1 MNNLIDHKKTPVA
14 LITGGSSPIGKAI
27 SLKLAARG
35 MRLILQYHQSVL
47 RTKSFINELEKS
59 GCEIIGVRADLRK
72 PVQSIGLIKKKIGK
86 WGRLDLLVN
95 NASIFK
101 PTPSKDF
108 PMKDWT
114 ETLNVNLISPAF
126 LCSMVGNY
134 LKKTKGCII
143 NMVDIYGESPILN
156 NFSAYCV
163 SKAALISFTKYMA
176 MELSPKVRVNGI
188 APGIISFPMSY
199 SPDRKR
205 KLVERTLLKRH
216 GSPEDIAN
224 AVVFLVSNQY
234 VTGQILRVDGGRFI

>member
-1 MNNLIDHKKTPVA
+1 MSNEIKNKITPVA

-35 MRLILQYHQSVL
+35 MRLILQYHQSVS
-47 RTKSFINELEKS
+47 RTKGFIKELENS

-72 PVQSIGLIKKKIGK
+72 PVQSTGVIKKTVEK

-95 NASIFK
+95 NASVFK
-101 PTPSKDF
+101 PTLSKDF
-108 PMKDWT
+108 LIKDWT

-126 LCSMVGNY
+126 LCSMAGNY

-163 SKAALISFTKYMA
+163 SKSALISFTKYMA

-188 APGIISFPMSY
+188 APGIISFPTSY
-199 SPDRKR
+199 SPARKR
-205 KLVERTLLKRH
+205 KLMERTLLKRP

-224 AVVFLVSNQY
+224 TVIFLASDHY
-234 VTGQILRVDGGRFI
+234 MTGQILRVDGGRFI